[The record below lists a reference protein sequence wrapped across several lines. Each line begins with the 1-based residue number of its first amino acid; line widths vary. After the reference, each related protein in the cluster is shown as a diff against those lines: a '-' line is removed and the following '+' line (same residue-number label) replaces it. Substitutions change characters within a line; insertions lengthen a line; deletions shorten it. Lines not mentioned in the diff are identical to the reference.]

1 MQIIKSSNID
11 FINNSKFTIFLSS
24 ALILASIFSLI
35 INDGPEL
42 SIDFKG
48 GTLIAVKYT
57 KPVNINDLRSNL
69 KSVNISGQNFDF
81 SSAEIKHFGNESSVA
96 LRIANIENE
105 PENFS
110 SQLIEILKNSYP
122 DGYPKNKNDF
132 ILSIGKVSPK
142 VGSELSGKA
151 IMAIIYAISLIL
163 IYISLRF
170 EFVFAIGAIAAIA
183 HDVTI
188 TLGIFSILGY
198 EISLPVV
205 AAFLTIVGYS
215 LNDTIVIFD
224 RIRENLKTLKK
235 DSIVDTVNK
244 SINES
249 LSRTIVTSLTTFFV
263 VLILYFFGGEV
274 IRYFSFALIIG
285 VLVGTYSSIFVASLI
300 VVYMQ
305 PKNWFYY
312 NIIII
317 KIKKLEF
324 SIVHSQFGD
333 FGIFIRYNT
342 LTNIVLPNALKFIEA
357 IPSENKSAFMMKVRS
372 QLNQYFKGIRQSFD
386 LKVELNMSTF
396 FISTLEEVK
405 KIPYG
410 FTRSYKDIASNIKSH
425 KGYRAVANANARNPI
440 PIIIPCHRVI
450 KSNGDFGEYG
460 GGSILKKKL
469 LEFEKDIFFSKP
481 N

>member
-1 MQIIKSSNID
+1 MQIIKNSNID

-35 INDGPEL
+35 INNGPEL

-48 GTLIAVKYT
+48 GTLIAVNYT
-57 KPVNINDLRSNL
+57 KPVNINDLRSKL

-110 SQLIEILKNSYP
+110 SQLIEVLKNSFP

-151 IMAIIYAISLIL
+151 IMAIIYAITLIL

-224 RIRENLKTLKK
+224 RIRENLKTIKK
-235 DSIVDTVNK
+235 DSIIDTVNK

-305 PKNWFYY
+305 PK
-312 NIIII
+312 
-317 KIKKLEF
+317 
-324 SIVHSQFGD
+324 
-333 FGIFIRYNT
+333 T
-342 LTNIVLPNALKFIEA
+342 
-357 IPSENKSAFMMKVRS
+357 
-372 QLNQYFKGIRQSFD
+372 
-386 LKVELNMSTF
+386 
-396 FISTLEEVK
+396 
-405 KIPYG
+405 
-410 FTRSYKDIASNIKSH
+410 
-425 KGYRAVANANARNPI
+425 
-440 PIIIPCHRVI
+440 
-450 KSNGDFGEYG
+450 
-460 GGSILKKKL
+460 
-469 LEFEKDIFFSKP
+469 
-481 N
+481 

>member
-1 MQIIKSSNID
+1 MQIIKNSNID
-11 FINNSKFTIFLSS
+11 FINNSKFTILLSS
-24 ALILASIFSLI
+24 ALILASIFSLV
-35 INDGPEL
+35 INKGPEL

-48 GTLIAVKYT
+48 GTLIAVNYT
-57 KPVNINDLRSNL
+57 KPVNINDLRSKL
-69 KSVNISGQNFDF
+69 KTVNIDGKNFDF

-110 SQLIEILKNSYP
+110 GKLIEVLKNSFP

-151 IMAIIYAISLIL
+151 IMAIIYAITLIL

-224 RIRENLKTLKK
+224 RIRENLKTIKK
-235 DSIVDTVNK
+235 DSIVGTVNK

-263 VLILYFFGGEV
+263 VLILFFFGGEV

-285 VLVGTYSSIFVASLI
+285 VLVGTYSSIFVASLV

-305 PKNWFYY
+305 PK
-312 NIIII
+312 
-317 KIKKLEF
+317 
-324 SIVHSQFGD
+324 
-333 FGIFIRYNT
+333 T
-342 LTNIVLPNALKFIEA
+342 
-357 IPSENKSAFMMKVRS
+357 
-372 QLNQYFKGIRQSFD
+372 
-386 LKVELNMSTF
+386 
-396 FISTLEEVK
+396 
-405 KIPYG
+405 
-410 FTRSYKDIASNIKSH
+410 
-425 KGYRAVANANARNPI
+425 
-440 PIIIPCHRVI
+440 
-450 KSNGDFGEYG
+450 
-460 GGSILKKKL
+460 
-469 LEFEKDIFFSKP
+469 
-481 N
+481 

>member
-1 MQIIKSSNID
+1 MQIIKNSNID
-11 FINNSKFTIFLSS
+11 FINNSKFTILLSS
-24 ALILASIFSLI
+24 ALILASIFSLV
-35 INDGPEL
+35 INKGPEL

-48 GTLIAVKYT
+48 GTLIAVNYT
-57 KPVNINDLRSNL
+57 KPVNINDLRSKL
-69 KSVNISGQNFDF
+69 KTVNIDGKNFDF

-96 LRIANIENE
+96 IRIANIENE

-151 IMAIIYAISLIL
+151 IMAIIYAITLIL

-224 RIRENLKTLKK
+224 RIRENLKTIKK
-235 DSIVDTVNK
+235 GSIVDTVNK

-263 VLILYFFGGEV
+263 VLILFFFGGEV

-285 VLVGTYSSIFVASLI
+285 VLVGTYSSIFVASLV

-305 PKNWFYY
+305 PK
-312 NIIII
+312 
-317 KIKKLEF
+317 
-324 SIVHSQFGD
+324 
-333 FGIFIRYNT
+333 T
-342 LTNIVLPNALKFIEA
+342 
-357 IPSENKSAFMMKVRS
+357 
-372 QLNQYFKGIRQSFD
+372 
-386 LKVELNMSTF
+386 
-396 FISTLEEVK
+396 
-405 KIPYG
+405 
-410 FTRSYKDIASNIKSH
+410 
-425 KGYRAVANANARNPI
+425 
-440 PIIIPCHRVI
+440 
-450 KSNGDFGEYG
+450 
-460 GGSILKKKL
+460 
-469 LEFEKDIFFSKP
+469 
-481 N
+481 

>member
-1 MQIIKSSNID
+1 MQIIKNSNID

-35 INDGPEL
+35 INKGPEL

-48 GTLIAVKYT
+48 GILIAVNYT
-57 KPVNINDLRSNL
+57 KPVNINDLRSKL
-69 KSVNISGQNFDF
+69 KSVNIGGQNFNF
-81 SSAEIKHFGNESSVA
+81 SSAEIKHFGSESSVA

-105 PENFS
+105 PENLS
-110 SQLIEILKNSYP
+110 SQLVEVLKNSFP

-151 IMAIIYAISLIL
+151 IMAIIYAITLIL

-224 RIRENLKTLKK
+224 RIRENLKAIKK

-263 VLILYFFGGEV
+263 VLILYFLGGEV

-300 VVYMQ
+300 VVHMQ
-305 PKNWFYY
+305 PK
-312 NIIII
+312 
-317 KIKKLEF
+317 
-324 SIVHSQFGD
+324 
-333 FGIFIRYNT
+333 T
-342 LTNIVLPNALKFIEA
+342 
-357 IPSENKSAFMMKVRS
+357 
-372 QLNQYFKGIRQSFD
+372 
-386 LKVELNMSTF
+386 
-396 FISTLEEVK
+396 
-405 KIPYG
+405 
-410 FTRSYKDIASNIKSH
+410 
-425 KGYRAVANANARNPI
+425 
-440 PIIIPCHRVI
+440 
-450 KSNGDFGEYG
+450 
-460 GGSILKKKL
+460 
-469 LEFEKDIFFSKP
+469 
-481 N
+481 

>member
-1 MQIIKSSNID
+1 MQIIKNSNID
-11 FINNSKFTIFLSS
+11 FINNSKFTILLSS
-24 ALILASIFSLI
+24 ALILASIFSLV
-35 INDGPEL
+35 INKGPEL

-48 GTLIAVKYT
+48 GTLIAVNYT
-57 KPVNINDLRSNL
+57 KPVNINDLRSKL
-69 KSVNISGQNFDF
+69 KTVKIDGKNFDF

-110 SQLIEILKNSYP
+110 GKLIEVLKNSFP

-151 IMAIIYAISLIL
+151 IMAIIYAITLIL

-224 RIRENLKTLKK
+224 RIRENLKTIKK
-235 DSIVDTVNK
+235 GSIVDTVNK

-263 VLILYFFGGEV
+263 VLILFFFGGEV

-285 VLVGTYSSIFVASLI
+285 VLVGTYSSIFVASLV

-305 PKNWFYY
+305 PK
-312 NIIII
+312 
-317 KIKKLEF
+317 
-324 SIVHSQFGD
+324 
-333 FGIFIRYNT
+333 T
-342 LTNIVLPNALKFIEA
+342 
-357 IPSENKSAFMMKVRS
+357 
-372 QLNQYFKGIRQSFD
+372 
-386 LKVELNMSTF
+386 
-396 FISTLEEVK
+396 
-405 KIPYG
+405 
-410 FTRSYKDIASNIKSH
+410 
-425 KGYRAVANANARNPI
+425 
-440 PIIIPCHRVI
+440 
-450 KSNGDFGEYG
+450 
-460 GGSILKKKL
+460 
-469 LEFEKDIFFSKP
+469 
-481 N
+481 

>member
-1 MQIIKSSNID
+1 MQIIKNSNID

-35 INDGPEL
+35 INNGPEL

-57 KPVNINDLRSNL
+57 KPVNINDLRSKL
-69 KSVNISGQNFDF
+69 KNVSISGQVFDF
-81 SSAEIKHFGNESSVA
+81 SSAEIKHFGNESSIA
-96 LRIANIENE
+96 MRIANIENE

-110 SQLIEILKNSYP
+110 SQLIEVLKNSYP
-122 DGYPKNKNDF
+122 DGYPENKNDF

-151 IMAIIYAISLIL
+151 IMAIIYALTLIL

-235 DSIVDTVNK
+235 DTIIDTVNK

-285 VLVGTYSSIFVASLI
+285 VIVGTYSSIFVASLI

-305 PKNWFYY
+305 PK
-312 NIIII
+312 
-317 KIKKLEF
+317 
-324 SIVHSQFGD
+324 
-333 FGIFIRYNT
+333 T
-342 LTNIVLPNALKFIEA
+342 
-357 IPSENKSAFMMKVRS
+357 
-372 QLNQYFKGIRQSFD
+372 
-386 LKVELNMSTF
+386 
-396 FISTLEEVK
+396 
-405 KIPYG
+405 
-410 FTRSYKDIASNIKSH
+410 
-425 KGYRAVANANARNPI
+425 
-440 PIIIPCHRVI
+440 
-450 KSNGDFGEYG
+450 
-460 GGSILKKKL
+460 
-469 LEFEKDIFFSKP
+469 
-481 N
+481 